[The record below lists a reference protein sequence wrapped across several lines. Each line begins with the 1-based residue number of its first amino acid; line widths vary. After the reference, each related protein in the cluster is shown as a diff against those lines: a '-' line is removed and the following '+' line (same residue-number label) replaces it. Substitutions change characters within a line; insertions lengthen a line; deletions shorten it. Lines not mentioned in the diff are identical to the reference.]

1 MFDQIGEELLP
12 TLISKRDQKENLKN
26 RRKFKDVQ
34 KKPENRFLPEKY
46 HLCNV
51 MLCYAVLV
59 FLPLSTC
66 FYNNLLHTFVSVE
79 DQLFVMHILP
89 KVI

>member
-34 KKPENRFLPEKY
+34 KKPENRFLPEKIPSMQC
-46 HLCNV
+46 HV
-51 MLCYAVLV
+51 MLCSVGIPA
-59 FLPLSTC
+59 T
-66 FYNNLLHTFVSVE
+66 FYLLLHQFAPYLC
-79 DQLFVMHILP
+79 QC
-89 KVI
+89 